1 MMMMMI
7 QKRER
12 KSKKEKQNC
21 SHSPGEL
28 RSLPADGAD
37 WFVSETLRKSESVE
51 RGVSLSLLF
60 QRVCVCCVLV
70 VEVVVVVVVV
80 CSLAQEHSQ

>member
-51 RGVSLSLLF
+51 RGVSLSLF
-60 QRVCVCCVLV
+60 SFREFVY
-70 VEVVVVVVVV
+70 VV
-80 CSLAQEHSQ
+80 CWSWK